1 MLTKLMA
8 TILTIGLAFLVT
20 PVFAAAPEDQSTTNS
35 SISATSAFDAIFV
48 PEVSG
53 SPAELLLLS
62 PLDYPYWG
70 FCSQTC
76 QHCEAYGGGIPGNNC
91 PPDPETGWWQA
102 CTRTR
107 SC

>member
-1 MLTKLMA
+1 MPSKLMA
-8 TILTIGLAFLVT
+8 AILTIGLGFFVT
-20 PVFAAAPEDQSTTNS
+20 PAFAAAPEDQSPTNS
-35 SISATSAFDAIFV
+35 SISATSALDAIFV

-53 SPAELLLLS
+53 SPAELRLFS

-76 QHCEAYGGGIPGNNC
+76 QNCEAYGVGSSNC
-91 PPDPETGWWQA
+91 PPDPETGWAQV
-102 CTRTR
+102 CMRTR